1 MSIKNIDAAPDY
13 IMKFIHG
20 NMKQLCNIYDEGM
33 FNNPGLEKGI
43 MFFQC
48 SQNNNKM
55 DVQFMNDEMMENILN
70 KDNIRNIKNNS
81 EKDKKIL
88 LIQDLDLECLF
99 LLQV

>member
-1 MSIKNIDAAPDY
+1 
-13 IMKFIHG
+13 
-20 NMKQLCNIYDEGM
+20 
-33 FNNPGLEKGI
+33 
-43 MFFQC
+43 
-48 SQNNNKM
+48 
-55 DVQFMNDEMMENILN
+55 MMENILN